1 MLMVLHATA
10 VYIKTFF
17 LLILLLFF
25 PSEYTH
31 TEAVMLFYVYYLEI
45 HL

>member
-31 TEAVMLFYVYYLEI
+31 TGSYVFLC
-45 HL
+45 LLP